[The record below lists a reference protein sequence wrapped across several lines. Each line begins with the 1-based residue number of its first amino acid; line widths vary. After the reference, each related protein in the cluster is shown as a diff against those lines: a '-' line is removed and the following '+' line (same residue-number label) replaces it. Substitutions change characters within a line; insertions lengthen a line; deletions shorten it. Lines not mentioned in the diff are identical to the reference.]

1 MIAFLVTH
9 LMGAGHLVRTLALAR
24 AVAARGGR
32 ARVIS
37 GGRPLAQVDA
47 AGVELVQ
54 LPWVASDGLDYRR
67 LLGPDG
73 READAGRL
81 AARRAAIL
89 GALEGAEALVT
100 ELWPFGRRI
109 LGDEFRAAVAAMGDR
124 PVWASIRDVLEP
136 PSKPARVAET
146 LAALEGFRGVL
157 VHGDPA
163 VAPLAAS
170 WPAEEAVRGLVYT
183 GYVSDPAPAAAGPA
197 EVMVAVGGGVIG
209 RRLLGVAAEAAGA
222 SRLPWRLRVGGA
234 DAAEVCVGLAGRG
247 PAAVEPAAGDYR
259 ARLGAAAASVSL
271 CGYNTA
277 VEVALSGTPALLVP
291 MEEAGERE
299 QLIRAGAFARL
310 EGLETARIGDLTP
323 ERLAARVEALAAG
336 PRRAPALAAEGAVRA
351 AEILLAG

>member
-67 LLGPDG
+67 LLAPDG
-73 READAGRL
+73 RDADA
-81 AARRAAIL
+81 AHMEARRAAIL

-109 LGDEFRAAVAAMGDR
+109 LADEFRAAVAAMEGR

-136 PSKPARVAET
+136 PSKPVRVAET
-146 LAALEGFRGVL
+146 LAALGGFRGAL

-163 VAPLAAS
+163 VAPLSAS
-170 WPAEEAVRGLVYT
+170 WPAEGEVRGLRYT
-183 GYVSDPAPAAAGPA
+183 GYVADPAPPPAGPP
-197 EVMVAVGGGVIG
+197 EV
-209 RRLLGVAAEAAGA
+209 L
-222 SRLPWRLRVGGA
+222 
-234 DAAEVCVGLAGRG
+234 
-247 PAAVEPAAGDYR
+247 
-259 ARLGAAAASVSL
+259 
-271 CGYNTA
+271 
-277 VEVALSGTPALLVP
+277 
-291 MEEAGERE
+291 
-299 QLIRAGAFARL
+299 
-310 EGLETARIGDLTP
+310 
-323 ERLAARVEALAAG
+323 
-336 PRRAPALAAEGAVRA
+336 
-351 AEILLAG
+351 